1 MKNLSTSLLE
11 RNKAADSVLDVKSVT
26 RPLLKRA
33 ESHTLNMSAIVD
45 RGQPLCQLEVSKEL
59 NR

>member
-26 RPLLKRA
+26 RPSLRRA
-33 ESHTLNMSAIVD
+33 ESHTLNLKPIVD
-45 RGQPLCQLEVSKEL
+45 RGQPLC
-59 NR
+59 